1 MRGKRE
7 RERTSRPNTQV
18 SSFTTNDRT
27 TTSTFPHETSDSGY
41 TVSEPTPLTITI
53 AEESVP
59 DRYQSGGE
67 EKNREQLFPRGRA
80 SQLTARDSSAG
91 A

>member
-1 MRGKRE
+1 MNEGEE

-41 TVSEPTPLTITI
+41 TVSEQTPLTIII
-53 AEESVP
+53 AEKSVS

-67 EKNREQLFPRGRA
+67 EKNRTAVPARPR
-80 SQLTARDSSAG
+80 QSADCS
-91 A
+91 